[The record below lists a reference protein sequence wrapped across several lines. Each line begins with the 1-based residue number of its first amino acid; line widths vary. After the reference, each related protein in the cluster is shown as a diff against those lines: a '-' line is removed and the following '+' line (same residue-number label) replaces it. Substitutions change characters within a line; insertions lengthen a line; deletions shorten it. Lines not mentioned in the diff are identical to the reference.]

1 MSKLYIWLTDLMRGE
16 KGQDM
21 IEYALIASVIG
32 IVIVLAT
39 ATILE
44 PAFTTWAN
52 RVQTCIVNS
61 TNFSFAC

>member
-1 MSKLYIWLTDLMRGE
+1 MTKLYIWMTGLLRGE

-44 PAFTTWAN
+44 PAFAKWAKVVQKAI
-52 RVQTCIVNS
+52 VQTC
-61 TNFSFAC
+61 CD